1 MIFTYIIS
9 KSEFERSLGK
19 KIIYKCDGTIKT
31 IYVTGLN
38 TRNNHE

>member
-31 IYVTGLN
+31 TYVTGLN